1 MPGTW
6 WTRFTIVVLAIL
18 WACWSIAPS
27 LLGQSVQQKL
37 AAQAER
43 ASDAAAGDDAADA
56 AAAEDVA
63 WWMKLLP
70 KYKLSLG
77 LDLQGGIELTLNV
90 GVDEAVLGTVQR
102 TIKPLHDS
110 ATKDGL
116 DLAAV
121 TRERGKPT
129 LLVELGPSTGVDD
142 LRRFMDKRYADYQ
155 YTNTRQVD
163 GKEVQAYTLSEPAQD
178 AIKRNTIQ
186 QALQTLR
193 DRIDETGVKEPVIVL
208 KGGNRITVQL
218 PGMDNVEEAVKAI
231 GTTAVLEFR
240 LLDPEVDPA
249 AVDRALLEAEKALT
263 PEQYADDKVLSDWM
277 VDSGRIPKTDRLMFE
292 YAQQTGP
299 DHKAGRVRTEP
310 LVVKDEVILTGD
322 DVNNAS
328 VSMNQFNQ
336 PYTALEFKPRGGQ
349 VFEDVTAQNVG
360 RRFAIILDGE
370 VRSAPVIRERIGGG
384 RASIEMGTQD
394 YESAMRDASL
404 LSLVLRTGALPA
416 PVTIGSVRTV
426 GASIGADAIRAGV
439 IGTLGGT
446 AFVVAFMLLL
456 YRMSGLM
463 ANIALAANVLLVMAC
478 LAAAE
483 ATLTLPGITGIAL
496 TVGMA
501 VDCNIIFYERI
512 KEERRSGKNPRAAI
526 DAGFANANSA
536 VFDANITSLIAGMV
550 LYTYGT
556 GPIKGFAVT
565 TMIGIFTTLFT
576 GVFMSQV
583 LMELLG
589 RKSRDQ
595 LSI

>member
-1 MPGTW
+1 
-6 WTRFTIVVLAIL
+6 
-18 WACWSIAPS
+18 
-27 LLGQSVQQKL
+27 
-37 AAQAER
+37 
-43 ASDAAAGDDAADA
+43 
-56 AAAEDVA
+56 
-63 WWMKLLP
+63 MKLLP
-70 KYKLSLG
+70 SYRLSLG

-90 GVDEAVLGTVQR
+90 GVEEAVLGTVQR
-102 TIKPLHDS
+102 TIKPLHDA

-121 TRERGKPT
+121 TRDRGKPT

-142 LRRFMDKRYADYQ
+142 LRGFMDKRYADYE
-155 YTNTRQVD
+155 YKNTRVVD
-163 GKEVQAYTLSEPAQD
+163 GKEVHAYTLSEPAQD
-178 AIKRNTIQ
+178 SIKRNTIQ

-208 KGGNRITVQL
+208 KGGDRITVQL
-218 PGMDNVEEAVKAI
+218 PGMENVEEAVKAI

-240 LLDPEVDPA
+240 LLDPEIDPVA
-249 AVDRALLEAEKALT
+249 IDRALLEAEKALT

-277 VDSGRIPKTDRLMFE
+277 IDNGKIPGSDRLMFE
-292 YAQQTGP
+292 YTE
-299 DHKAGRVRTEP
+299 AGGGKRTRSEP
-310 LVVKDEVILTGD
+310 IVVKDDVILTGD

-446 AFVVAFMLLL
+446 AFVVMFMLLL

-512 KEERRSGKNPRAAI
+512 KEERRSGKTPRAAI

-589 RKSRDQ
+589 RKSGDQ

>member
-6 WTRFTIVVLAIL
+6 WTRFSIVVAVVL
-18 WACWSIAPS
+18 WALWSIAPS
-27 LLGQSVQQKL
+27 LLDESVQQKL
-37 AAQAER
+37 SAQAER
-43 ASDAAAGDDAADA
+43 ASDAATGDDAADA
-56 AAAEDVA
+56 AEEELD

-70 KYKLSLG
+70 SYRLSLG
-77 LDLQGGIELTLNV
+77 LDLQGGIDLTLDV
-90 GVDEAVLGTVQR
+90 GVEEAVLGTVQR
-102 TIKPLHDS
+102 TVKPLHDA

-116 DLAAV
+116 VLASV

-129 LLVELGPSTGVDD
+129 ILVELGAGTGADD
-142 LRRFMDKRYADYQ
+142 LRRFMDKRYADYE
-155 YTNTRQVD
+155 YKNTRTVD
-163 GKEVQAYTLSEPAQD
+163 GKEVHAYTLSEPAQSS
-178 AIKRNTIQ
+178 IKTNTIE

-240 LLDPEVDPA
+240 LLDPEVDAA

-263 PEQYADDKVLSDWM
+263 PEQYADDRVLSDWM
-277 VDSGRIPKTDRLMFE
+277 IDNGRIPKTDRLMFE
-292 YAQQTGP
+292 YTEAAAGQT
-299 DHKAGRVRTEP
+299 GRVRSEP
-310 LVVKDEVILTGD
+310 IVVKDEVILTGD

-328 VSMNQFNQ
+328 VSMNSFNQ

-349 VFEDVTAQNVG
+349 IFEEVTAQNVG
-360 RRFAIILDGE
+360 RRFAIILDNE

-394 YESAMRDASL
+394 YNSAMQDASL

-416 PVTIGSVRTV
+416 PVTVGAVRTV
-426 GASIGADAIRAGV
+426 GASLGADAIRAGV
-439 IGTLGGT
+439 MGTLGGT
-446 AFVVAFMLLL
+446 VLVVTIMLLL
-456 YRMSGLM
+456 YRLSGLM
-463 ANIALAANVLLVMAC
+463 ANIALAVNVLLVMAC

-512 KEERRSGKNPRAAI
+512 KEERRAGKTPRAAI

-589 RKSRDQ
+589 RKSGDQ

>member
-27 LLGQSVQQKL
+27 FLDRSVQQKL
-37 AAQAER
+37 SAQAER
-43 ASDAAAGDDAADA
+43 ASDAAAGDAAADVA
-56 AAAEDVA
+56 AEEDVA

-70 KYKLSLG
+70 DYRLSLG

-102 TIKPLHDS
+102 TIKPLHDA

-121 TRERGKPT
+121 SRERGKPT
-129 LLVELGPSTGVDD
+129 LLIELGPSTGVDD
-142 LRRFMDKRYADYQ
+142 LRQFMDKRYADYT
-155 YTNTRQVD
+155 YKNTREVD
-163 GKEVQAYTLSEPAQD
+163 GKEVHAYTLSEPAQD

-263 PEQYADDKVLSDWM
+263 PEQYADDRVLSDWM
-277 VDSGRIPKTDRLMFE
+277 IDNGRIPKTDRLMFE
-292 YAQQTGP
+292 YAQEPGQT
-299 DHKAGRVRTEP
+299 ARTRAEP

-349 VFEDVTAQNVG
+349 IFEDVTAQNVG

-394 YESAMRDASL
+394 YDSAMRDASL

-416 PVTIGSVRTV
+416 PVTIGAVRTV

-439 IGTLGGT
+439 IGTIGGT
-446 AFVVAFMLLL
+446 TFVVAFMLLL

-463 ANIALAANVLLVMAC
+463 ANIALAANVLLVFAC

-512 KEERRSGKNPRAAI
+512 KEERRAGKAPRAAI

>member
-1 MPGTW
+1 
-6 WTRFTIVVLAIL
+6 
-18 WACWSIAPS
+18 
-27 LLGQSVQQKL
+27 
-37 AAQAER
+37 
-43 ASDAAAGDDAADA
+43 
-56 AAAEDVA
+56 
-63 WWMKLLP
+63 
-70 KYKLSLG
+70 
-77 LDLQGGIELTLNV
+77 
-90 GVDEAVLGTVQR
+90 
-102 TIKPLHDS
+102 
-110 ATKDGL
+110 
-116 DLAAV
+116 
-121 TRERGKPT
+121 
-129 LLVELGPSTGVDD
+129 
-142 LRRFMDKRYADYQ
+142 MDKRYADYE
-155 YTNTRQVD
+155 YKNTRTED
-163 GKEVQAYTLSEPAQD
+163 GKQVHAYTLSEAAQA

-240 LLDPEVDPA
+240 LLDPEIDPNA
-249 AVDRALLEAEKALT
+249 IDRALLEAEKALT
-263 PEQYADDKVLSDWM
+263 PEQYADDVTLSNWM
-277 VDSGRIPKTDRLMFE
+277 IDNGRIPKTDRLMFE
-292 YAQQTGP
+292 YTQEPGKTT
-299 DHKAGRVRTEP
+299 RTRAEP

-336 PYTALEFKPRGGQ
+336 PYTSLEFKPRGGQ
-349 VFEDVTAQNVG
+349 IFEEVTAQNVG

-416 PVTIGSVRTV
+416 PVTIGAVRTV

-439 IGTLGGT
+439 IGTIGGT

-456 YRMSGLM
+456 YRMSGVM

-512 KEERRSGKNPRAAI
+512 KEERRAGKTPRAAI

-589 RKSRDQ
+589 RKSGDQ

>member
-1 MPGTW
+1 MTGTW
-6 WTRFTIVVLAIL
+6 WTRFSIVVAVIL
-18 WACWSIAPS
+18 WAIWSILPS
-27 LLGQSVQQKL
+27 LLGESAQEKM
-37 AAQAER
+37 AAQADR
-43 ASDAAAGDDAADA
+43 ASSAATGDDAGADDPEEA
-56 AAAEDVA
+56 VE
-63 WWMKLLP
+63 WWRKLLP
-70 KYKLSLG
+70 SYRLSLG
-77 LDLQGGIELTLNV
+77 LDLQGGIDLTLNV

-102 TIKPLHDS
+102 AAKPLHD
-110 ATKDGL
+110 AAAKEGL
-116 DLAAV
+116 TLAAV

-129 LLVELGPSTGVDD
+129 LLIELGPGSGVDD
-142 LRRFMDKRYADYQ
+142 LRGFMDKRYPDYE
-155 YTNTRQVD
+155 YKNTRTVD
-163 GKEVQAYTLSEPAQD
+163 GKEVHAYTLSEQAQ
-178 AIKRNTIQ
+178 ASIKQNTIQ

-218 PGMDNVEEAVKAI
+218 PGMDNVEDAVKAI

-240 LLDPEVDPA
+240 LLDAEIDPA
-249 AVDRALLEAEKALT
+249 AIDRALLEAEKALQ

-277 VDSGRIPKTDRLMFE
+277 IDNGKIPRTDRLLFE
-292 YAQQTGP
+292 YSQPDAQG
-299 DHKAGRVRTEP
+299 KRTRSEP
-310 LVVKDEVILTGD
+310 IVVHDEVVLTGD
-322 DVNNAS
+322 DINNAS

-336 PYTALEFKPRGGQ
+336 PYTALEFKPRGAQ
-349 VFEDVTAQNVG
+349 IFEDVTSQNVG

-416 PVTIGSVRTV
+416 PVTIGAVRTV

-439 IGTLGGT
+439 VGTIGGT
-446 AFVVAFMLLL
+446 TFVVAFMLLL
-456 YRMSGLM
+456 YRWSGMM

-478 LAAAE
+478 LAAAQ

-512 KEERRSGKNPRAAI
+512 KEERRAGKTPRAAI

-589 RKSRDQ
+589 RKSGAK

>member
-6 WTRFTIVVLAIL
+6 WTRFAIVVAVIL
-18 WACWSIAPS
+18 WAIWSITPS

-37 AAQAER
+37 ADQAER
-43 ASDAAAGDDAADA
+43 ASDAATGDDALDA
-56 AAAEDVA
+56 AGEEDVA
-63 WWMKLLP
+63 WWMKVLP
-70 KYKLSLG
+70 DYRLSLG

-102 TIKPLHDS
+102 TIKPLHDA
-110 ATKDGL
+110 ATNDGL
-116 DLAAV
+116 ELAAI

-142 LRRFMDKRYADYQ
+142 LRGFMDKRYADYE
-155 YTNTRQVD
+155 YKNTRTVD
-163 GKEVQAYTLSEPAQD
+163 GKEVHAYTLSEAAQD

-240 LLDPEVDPA
+240 LLDPEIDPNA
-249 AVDRALLEAEKALT
+249 IDKALLEAEKALT
-263 PEQYADDKVLSDWM
+263 PEQYADDKILSDWM
-277 VDSGRIPKTDRLMFE
+277 IDNGRIPKTDRLMFE
-292 YAQQTGP
+292 YAQEPGKTT
-299 DHKAGRVRTEP
+299 RTRAEP
-310 LVVKDEVILTGD
+310 LVVKEDVILTGD

-349 VFEDVTAQNVG
+349 VFEEVTAQNVG

-394 YESAMRDASL
+394 YDSAMRDASL

-416 PVTIGSVRTV
+416 PVTIGAVRTV

-439 IGTLGGT
+439 IGTIGGT
-446 AFVVAFMLLL
+446 AFVVLFMLLL
-456 YRMSGLM
+456 YRLSGLM

-512 KEERRSGKNPRAAI
+512 KEERRSGKTPRAAI

-589 RKSRDQ
+589 RKSGDR